1 MSSPVSEQELRA
13 AIAELPPVSAVIQRI
28 LAVLQDPRS
37 DVDDVARLVRTETA
51 LAAQVLRL
59 ANSALYG
66 LPERV
71 TSIHEAVQHLGIL
84 EVQRLVT
91 ALGSRQLFLRPLL
104 AYGILADA
112 LWEHALGVAVGAE
125 TCARYAG
132 SDRGLAYLTGIL
144 HSVGFVALDRVAAA
158 RHLHPR
164 DRDAP
169 LDGWERE
176 HFGTD
181 NATIAARVLRIWEF
195 PESVTEVVAA
205 RYQPHTS
212 GAPEAAV
219 LHLGSV
225 LADRLGVGLVA
236 EKGLFRAPTELIA
249 AAGVPLEDFS
259 EAELDARQALDRAR
273 ALLRLA

>member
-1 MSSPVSEQELRA
+1 MSVPVSDKELHT

-59 ANSALYG
+59 ANSAIYG

-104 AYGILADA
+104 AYGVMADT
-112 LWEHALGVAVGAE
+112 LWEHALGVAVGSE
-125 TCARYAG
+125 ICARYAG
-132 SDRGLAYLTGIL
+132 ADRGLAYLVGIL

-158 RHLHPR
+158 RHLAPR
-164 DRDAP
+164 GREVAV
-169 LDGWERE
+169 DGWERE

-181 NATIAARVLRIWEF
+181 NAAVAARVLKIWEF
-195 PESVTEVVAA
+195 PPAVTETVAA
-205 RYQPHTS
+205 RYHPEKS
-212 GAPEAAV
+212 GAPEAAL

-225 LADRLGVGLVA
+225 VADRLGVGLAA
-236 EKGLFRAPTELIA
+236 EKGLFRAPTELIQ

-259 EAELDARQALDRAR
+259 EAELEARQALDRAR
-273 ALLRLA
+273 ALLRMA

>member
-1 MSSPVSEQELRA
+1 MSLPVSEQELRT
-13 AIAELPPVSAVIQRI
+13 AIAELPPVSAVIQRV

-104 AYGILADA
+104 AYGILADT
-112 LWEHALGVAVGAE
+112 LWEHSLAVAVGSE

-132 SDRGLAYLTGIL
+132 SDRGFAYLLGIL
-144 HSVGFVALDRVAAA
+144 HSVGLVALDRVAAA
-158 RHLHPR
+158 RHIRPR
-164 DRDAP
+164 DRDAT
-169 LDGWERE
+169 LDVWEKE
-176 HFGTD
+176 NFGTD
-181 NATIAARVLRIWEF
+181 NAAIAAQVLKIWEF
-195 PESVTEVVAA
+195 PASVTDVVAA
-205 RYQPHTS
+205 RYQPQKT
-212 GAPEAAV
+212 GAPEAAI

-225 LADRLGVGLVA
+225 VADRLGAGLVA
-236 EKGLFRAPTELIA
+236 EKGLFKAPAELIQA
-249 AAGVPLEDFS
+249 SGVPLEDFS
-259 EAELDARQALDRAR
+259 EAELDARQGLDRAR

>member
-1 MSSPVSEQELRA
+1 MTTPVTEQELRA
-13 AIAELPPVSAVIQRI
+13 AIADLPPVSAVIQRI
-28 LAVLQDPRS
+28 LVVLQDPRS

-59 ANSALYG
+59 ANSAIYG

-71 TSIHEAVQHLGIL
+71 ASIHEAVQHLGIL
-84 EVQRLVT
+84 EVQRMVT

-104 AYGILADA
+104 AYGVLADT
-112 LWEHALGVAVGAE
+112 LWEHALAVAVGSE

-132 SDRGLAYLTGIL
+132 ADRGHAYLTGIL

-158 RHLHPR
+158 RHIAPR
-164 DRDAP
+164 GRDVAV
-169 LDGWERE
+169 DVWERE
-176 HFGTD
+176 QFGTD
-181 NATIAARVLRIWEF
+181 NAAVAAQVLRFWEF
-195 PESVTEVVAA
+195 PESVTEIVSA
-205 RYQPHTS
+205 RYHPEKS
-212 GAPEAAV
+212 GAPEAAL

-225 LADRLGVGLVA
+225 VADRLGVGLAA
-236 EKGLFRAPTELIA
+236 EKGLFRAPAELIL